1 MSVRVETDDK
11 STDSLID
18 KNVYE
23 LVFGPRFGSS
33 WVNKASLVNLVI
45 R

>member
-1 MSVRVETDDK
+1 MSARVETRDK
-11 STDSLID
+11 SADSLID

-23 LVFGPRFGSS
+23 RIFGLRFGSS

>member
-1 MSVRVETDDK
+1 MSARLETENK
-11 STDSLID
+11 SPDSLID

-33 WVNKASLVNLVI
+33 WVNKPTLVSLVI
-45 R
+45 G

>member
-1 MSVRVETDDK
+1 MSARVETEDK
-11 STDSLID
+11 SVDSLID

-23 LVFGPRFGSS
+23 RVSGLRFGSS
-33 WVNKASLVNLVI
+33 WVNKPTLVSLVI